1 MSGSSCEECKAIYQ
15 EMLKLAEISRQTK
28 PGPDATPQQLAAWF
42 DERGEDQDYKTRV
55 RAALS
60 TLKRR
65 IIEHQQL
72 TGHNVPRPLPG
83 GLTNWN

>member
-1 MSGSSCEECKAIYQ
+1 MSASSCKECEAIYH
-15 EMLKLAEISRQTK
+15 EMLELVTVSRQTK

-42 DERGEDQDYKTRV
+42 DERDQDQDYKTRV

-60 TLKRR
+60 TLQRR
-65 IIEHQQL
+65 LIEHQQL

-83 GLTNWN
+83 GLNNWN

>member
-1 MSGSSCEECKAIYQ
+1 MSASSCKECEAIYH
-15 EMLKLAEISRQTK
+15 EMLELVKISRQTK

-42 DERGEDQDYKTRV
+42 DERDQDQDYKTRV

-60 TLKRR
+60 TLQRR
-65 IIEHQQL
+65 LIEHQQL

-83 GLTNWN
+83 GLNNWN